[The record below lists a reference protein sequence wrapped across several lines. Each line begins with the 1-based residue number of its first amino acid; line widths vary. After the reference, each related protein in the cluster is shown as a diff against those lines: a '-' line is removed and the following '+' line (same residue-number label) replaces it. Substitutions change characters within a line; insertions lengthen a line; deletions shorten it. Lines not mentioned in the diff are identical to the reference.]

1 MIKKFVATAGVAA
14 AALGASVPMAFA
26 VGDHNVETQNGNFS
40 KQAYGNTVTG
50 GKLSPQIG
58 LVQGSLNKLCAGV
71 PVEADVQNIVALLAN
86 VGVQDILND
95 TQNQQCAENS
105 TAVKGDSAL
114 SHLVENVISENGAVA
129 ID

>member
-1 MIKKFVATAGVAA
+1 MIKKALAGAGIAA
-14 AALGASVPMAFA
+14 AMLGAAVPTAAA
-26 VGDHNVETQNGNFS
+26 VGDGTVDTQNGNFS

-50 GKLSPQIG
+50 GVMSPQIG
-58 LVQGSLNKLCAGV
+58 LIQGSLNKLCAGV
-71 PVEADVQNIVALLAN
+71 PVQADVQNIVALVN

-114 SHLVENVISENGAVA
+114 SHILQDVLSENGATSV
-129 ID
+129 D

>member
-1 MIKKFVATAGVAA
+1 MIKKALAGAGIAA
-14 AALGASVPMAFA
+14 AMLGAAVPTAAA
-26 VGDHNVETQNGNFS
+26 VGDGKVDTQNGNFS

-50 GKLSPQIG
+50 GVMSPQIG
-58 LVQGSLNKLCAGV
+58 LIQGSLNKLCAGV
-71 PVEADVQNIVALLAN
+71 PVQADVQNIVALVN

-114 SHLVENVISENGAVA
+114 SHILQDVLSENGATSV
-129 ID
+129 D